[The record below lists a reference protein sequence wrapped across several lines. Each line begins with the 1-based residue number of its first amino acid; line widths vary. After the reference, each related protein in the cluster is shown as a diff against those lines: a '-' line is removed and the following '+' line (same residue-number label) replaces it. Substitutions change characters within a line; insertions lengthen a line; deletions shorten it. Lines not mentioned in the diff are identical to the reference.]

1 MAIKNTVAIPM
12 KNGMPIPANNCVV
25 SVIHFPQ
32 VRVIYDEA
40 GVATGK
46 TRKITYDLFPYVT
59 EGDITTEGVDFVS
72 GEMDGIPS
80 GWEKEMDDAE
90 YAALLADG
98 TLAEVWLKDQFDIWL
113 AGNAATVVD
122 PYTGL

>member
-1 MAIKNTVAIPM
+1 MAIKNTVAIAM
-12 KNGMPIPANNCVV
+12 KNGMSIPANNCVV
-25 SVIHFPQ
+25 SQIHFPQ
-32 VRVIYDEA
+32 VVVTYDEE
-40 GVATGK
+40 GVPDGK
-46 TRKITYDLFPYVT
+46 VRKITYDILPYMS
-59 EGDITTEGVDFVS
+59 EGDITTEGVDFIQ
-72 GEMDGIPS
+72 GEMVDVPS

-122 PYTGL
+122 PYSAL